1 MIEAIGFDADDTLW
15 HNEILYH
22 QAKEEL
28 SQLMSGYQDPHHVR
42 MLLEEIE
49 VNNIPYFG
57 YGIKSF
63 TLSMIETATKISD
76 GRISASEIENI
87 LAISKTMLSA
97 PVDLVDGVEATLANL
112 SEKFILML
120 ITKGDQF
127 EQERKINISGIA
139 NYFRYRDIVGEKS
152 PSSYNRI
159 LEKYNLLPARFL
171 MVGNSL
177 RSDIIP
183 VLKIGGYAVHI
194 PNDQTWFHENADQEE
209 ISDLEFT
216 ELERLEHLPE
226 YLAHLPGIDK
236 S

>member
-28 SQLMSGYQDPHHVR
+28 SQILSGYQEPQHVR
-42 MLLEEIE
+42 TLLEETE
-49 VNNIPYFG
+49 VNNIAYFG

-63 TLSMIETATKISD
+63 ALSMIETATKISD
-76 GRISASEIENI
+76 GRTSASEIENI
-87 LAISKTMLSA
+87 LAIAKRMLTA
-97 PVDLVDGVEATLANL
+97 PVDLVEGVEETLANL
-112 SEKFILML
+112 SDQFTLIL

-139 NYFRYRDIVGEKS
+139 DYFRYRDIVGEKS

-159 LEKYNLLPARFL
+159 LEKYNLAPTRFL

-177 RSDIIP
+177 RSDILP
-183 VLKIGGYAVHI
+183 VLKIGGFAVHI

-209 ISDLEFT
+209 FGDLEYT
-216 ELERLEHLPE
+216 ELERLGQLPE

>member
-22 QAKEEL
+22 QAKEDL
-28 SQLMSGYQDPHHVR
+28 SQILSRYQEPQYVQR
-42 MLLEEIE
+42 VLEEIE
-49 VNNIPYFG
+49 VNNISYFG

-63 TLSMIETATKISD
+63 TLSMIETATKISN
-76 GRISASEIENI
+76 GRTSASEIEKI
-87 LAISKTMLSA
+87 LAIAKKMLSA

-112 SEKFILML
+112 SEKFTLML

-127 EQERKINISGIA
+127 EQERKIDVSGIA

-152 PSSYNRI
+152 PSSYSRI
-159 LEKYNLLPARFL
+159 LAKYNLVPTRFL

-177 RSDIIP
+177 RSDILP
-183 VLKIGGYAVHI
+183 VLKIGGNAVHI

-209 ISDLEFT
+209 IGDLEYI
-216 ELERLEHLPE
+216 ELERLDQLPE
-226 YLAHLPGIDK
+226 YLTRLPGMY
-236 S
+236 

>member
-22 QAKEEL
+22 QAKEEI
-28 SQLMSGYQDPHHVR
+28 SQILSGYQEPQYVHKV
-42 MLLEEIE
+42 LEETE
-49 VNNIPYFG
+49 VVNISYFG

-76 GRISASEIENI
+76 GRASSNEIDKI
-87 LAISKTMLSA
+87 LAIAKRMLSA
-97 PVDLVDGVEATLANL
+97 PVDLVEGVESTLASL

-152 PSSYNRI
+152 PSSYRRI
-159 LEKYNLLPARFL
+159 LEKYNLLPTHFL

-209 ISDLEFT
+209 IGDHEYI
-216 ELERLEHLPE
+216 ELERIGQLPE

>member
-15 HNEILYH
+15 YNEFLYH

-28 SQLMSGYQDPHHVR
+28 GQILSGYQEPQYVHTV
-42 MLLEEIE
+42 LEEIE
-49 VNNIPYFG
+49 VNNISYFG

-63 TLSMIETATKISD
+63 TLSMIETAANISN
-76 GRISASEIENI
+76 GRTTASEIENI
-87 LAISKTMLSA
+87 LAIAKRMLSA
-97 PVDLVDGVEATLANL
+97 PVDLVEGVEETLARL
-112 SEKFILML
+112 SEEFTLML

-127 EQERKINISGIA
+127 EQERKINKSGIA

-152 PSSYNRI
+152 PSSYNLI

-177 RSDIIP
+177 RSDILP

-194 PNDQTWFHENADQEE
+194 PNDQTWFHENANQEE
-209 ISDLEFT
+209 IGDLEYI
-216 ELERLEHLPE
+216 ELERLGQLPE
-226 YLAHLPGIDK
+226 YLAHLPGIGK